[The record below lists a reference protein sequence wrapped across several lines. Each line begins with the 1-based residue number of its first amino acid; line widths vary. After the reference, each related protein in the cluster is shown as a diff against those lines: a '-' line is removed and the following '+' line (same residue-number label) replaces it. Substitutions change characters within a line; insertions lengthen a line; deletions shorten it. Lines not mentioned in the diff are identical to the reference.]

1 MKDKNISVVV
11 NTCDD
16 YRDVLIF
23 FFAAIDEYWPDLKF
37 PIVINSELINYT
49 EYKANSHTV
58 KVSPSPW
65 GERLIATLNSIQSEF
80 VLLLYDDFILEDYV
94 RQDDIIK
101 AMNIMLNN
109 SNAAVVYLIDTKL
122 PVNKEDSDIQFLEV
136 KTNCDY
142 RLNSAPGL
150 WRKKDLLS
158 FIDDLDNPWAWEVFG
173 TYRSITK
180 SKKFYTLNKS
190 FPNIFPYNY
199 SKGGAVYRGKW
210 VKEVVW
216 NKIQKYNLDIDL
228 NVRGFSDPILF
239 EKRTFLWKIKFFIA
253 GLQMIGL
260 KAFIPLFNSFK
271 LKISKWF

>member
-271 LKISKWF
+271 L